1 MKQRHV
7 IYNQE
12 LLQVE
17 EQEKCGKVLVIRPSE
32 PITISRTENDPEK
45 LEEVYQLG
53 RKDGLAN
60 LEKMRTFIRT
70 VRVTDPS

>member
-1 MKQRHV
+1 MLFR
-7 IYNQE
+7 
-12 LLQVE
+12 
-17 EQEKCGKVLVIRPSE
+17 S
-32 PITISRTENDPEK
+32 TISRTENDPEK